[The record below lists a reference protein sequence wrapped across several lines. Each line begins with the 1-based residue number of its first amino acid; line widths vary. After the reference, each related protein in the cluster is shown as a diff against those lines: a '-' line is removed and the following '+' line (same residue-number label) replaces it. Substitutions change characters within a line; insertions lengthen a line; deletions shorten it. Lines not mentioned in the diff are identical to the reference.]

1 MRARLA
7 ARKQEMEE
15 IIHDMEARIEEEEE
29 KVLKM
34 TDEKKKLQQHV
45 QVSLSF
51 TCYYQY
57 QLEFSFLKSLKLFF
71 YLNKVLFMGFILC
84 WDRDHRPMSNLDP
97 KVQDATSQVNKQ
109 KIPRLLL

>member
-51 TCYYQY
+51 Y
-57 QLEFSFLKSLKLFF
+57 
-71 YLNKVLFMGFILC
+71 
-84 WDRDHRPMSNLDP
+84 
-97 KVQDATSQVNKQ
+97 
-109 KIPRLLL
+109 LLLSVPCLIFPESAAWILLF

>member
-29 KVLKM
+29 KLLKM

-45 QVSLSF
+45 QVS
-51 TCYYQY
+51 
-57 QLEFSFLKSLKLFF
+57 
-71 YLNKVLFMGFILC
+71 
-84 WDRDHRPMSNLDP
+84 
-97 KVQDATSQVNKQ
+97 
-109 KIPRLLL
+109 